1 MPSVKNR
8 LAVEALSSVAI
19 AAGYSTLATLVNSSR
34 ILIIYNNTTA
44 NITISYDG
52 GTTDHQVLAP
62 SATFL
67 LDISSDRV
75 WDAEFVMAANTVI
88 KVKGS
93 GAGTVYLTTF
103 YAV

>member
-1 MPSVKNR
+1 MPAVKSK
-8 LAVEALSSVAI
+8 LAVEALASVAI
-19 AAGYSTLATLVNSSR
+19 GAAYATLATLTNPSR

-44 NITISYDG
+44 NITISYNG

-75 WDAEFVMAANTVI
+75 WDAEFFMAAATVI
-88 KVKGS
+88 SVKGA

-103 YAV
+103 YAS